1 MHATAKRLITGEEFF
16 LMPESRWC
24 ELVYGE
30 LVPMPPV
37 GEGHGDYAGNVGLE
51 LKLFARQH
59 GAGRVMLETGYYL
72 ARDPDLIRAPDV
84 SFVRRERLEGPP
96 GATYRE
102 GAPDLAVEVL
112 SPGDTALEINEKI
125 NEYLDF
131 GTEEV
136 WIVDPRQK
144 QVQVHRPGGA
154 RTLRG
159 DDVLEGQGPLAGF
172 SVPVSRFF
180 ID

>member
-1 MHATAKRLITGEEFF
+1 MHATARKLITAEEFF

-30 LVPMPPV
+30 LVPMAPV
-37 GEGHGDYAGNVGLE
+37 GEIHGDFASNINLE
-51 LKLFARQH
+51 LKLFARAH
-59 GAGRVMLETGYYL
+59 NAGRVMVEVGYHL
-72 ARDPDLIRAPDV
+72 QRDPDLVRAPDV
-84 SFVRRERLEGPP
+84 SFVRRERLEGPA
-96 GATYRE
+96 GAGYRE
-102 GAPDLAVEVL
+102 GPPDLAVEVL
-112 SPGDTALEINEKI
+112 SPGDTATEINEKI

-131 GTEEV
+131 GTTEV

-144 QVQVHRPGGA
+144 QVQVHRKGGA
-154 RTLRG
+154 VTLRG

>member
-1 MHATAKRLITGEEFF
+1 MHATARKLITAEEFF

-30 LVPMPPV
+30 LVPMAPV
-37 GEGHGDYAGNVGLE
+37 GESHG
-51 LKLFARQH
+51 FR
-59 GAGRVMLETGYYL
+59 AGRVYLALELFCERTSAGRVLIETGYRL
-72 ARDPDLIRAPDV
+72 SLDPDLVRAPDV
-84 SFVRRERLEGPP
+84 SFIRRDRIQGPP
-96 GATYRE
+96 ADGYRE
-102 GAPDLAVEVL
+102 GPPDLAVEVL
-112 SPGDTALEINEKI
+112 SPGDTATEINEKI

-131 GTEEV
+131 GTTEV

-144 QVQVHRPGGA
+144 QVQVHRKGGA
-154 RTLRG
+154 VTLRG